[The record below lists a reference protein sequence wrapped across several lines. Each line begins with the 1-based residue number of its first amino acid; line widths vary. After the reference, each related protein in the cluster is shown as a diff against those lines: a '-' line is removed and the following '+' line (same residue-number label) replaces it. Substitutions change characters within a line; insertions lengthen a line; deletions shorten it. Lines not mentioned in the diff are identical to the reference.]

1 MKKILFISHSASRA
15 GAQLLLLQTL
25 KYIKDNCSEIEA
37 ELLLVKNGALNN
49 EYSKYCKVYEWE
61 VNFPMVIILNKLF
74 NRLYQYVLI
83 FRIRRMNYSLLYSN
97 TIMNGHILGSL
108 NLKEIPVITHVHEM
122 DHWLN
127 KSGED
132 NLTLIKKYSDKFI
145 AASTAVRDVLIK
157 NLNIENKKIEV
168 VYEFT
173 SKKIKKSNKSIKNKL
188 DIDKKTRLIGGCG
201 AETWRKGKDLFIDIA
216 NETLKNNKEKDIAF
230 MWIGGKLTN
239 EIKKK
244 HQMSPFSSKIYFI
257 DHIEEASSY
266 FHEFEIFCMTS
277 REDPFPVVNLEFG
290 IRGIPVIGFKDSGGT
305 AELLKDQSEMLI
317 ENWDIVLFAKRINE
331 LLNNEN
337 ERKRLGESLSS
348 IIKNNYTE
356 SIILPKI
363 ITIIKNNDKKINN
376 YN

>member
-49 EYSKYCKVYEWE
+49 EFSKYCKVYEWE
-61 VNFPMVIILNKLF
+61 VKFPNSIIKKLY
-74 NRLYQYVLI
+74 NRLHQYVLI
-83 FRIRRMNYSLLYSN
+83 YRIRRMNYSLLYSN
-97 TIMNGHILGSL
+97 TIMNGYILGSL
-108 NLKEIPVITHVHEM
+108 DLKGIPVITHVHEM
-122 DHWLN
+122 DYWIN
-127 KSGED
+127 KSGQD

-145 AASTAVRDVLIK
+145 AASTAVRDVLINK
-157 NLNIENKKIEV
+157 LNIDNKKIEV
-168 VYEFT
+168 IYEYT
-173 SKKIKKSNKSIKNKL
+173 SNKIKKSNKSIKNKL
-188 DIDKKTRLIGGCG
+188 KIDKNFRLIGGCG

-216 NETLKNNKEKDIAF
+216 NETLMNNKEIDIAF
-230 MWIGGKLTN
+230 VWIGGKLTN

-244 HQMSPFSSKIYFI
+244 HQMSPFSSQIYFV

-317 ENWDIVLFAKRINE
+317 ENWDIILFAKRINE

-337 ERKRLGESLSS
+337 ERLRLGESLSS
-348 IIKNNYTE
+348 NIKNNYTDR
-356 SIILPKI
+356 IIIPKI
-363 ITIIKNNDKKINN
+363 ITKINN
-376 YN
+376 NVKNSDNYS